1 MVLLQ
6 KELNVEPMGMSD
18 LFEVVAIERQS
29 YHKPWS
35 FFLFLNE
42 LKDNE
47 YADYLVLKNENTVIG
62 YGGMWNFY
70 QYSHITNLAVGP
82 NFRQKGYGTMILK
95 ALLKNAEDKGV
106 IRVTL
111 EVRGTNDIALKMYG
125 KLGFES
131 VGIKK
136 NYYGNEDAVLM
147 SLNSLKDFH

>member
-6 KELNVEPMGMSD
+6 KELNVEPMGLSD

-35 FFLFLNE
+35 LFLFLNE

-70 QYSHITNLAVGP
+70 QYSHITNLAVAP
-82 NFRQKGYGTMILK
+82 EFRQKGYGTVILK
-95 ALLKNAEDKGV
+95 ALLKKAEDKGV
-106 IRVTL
+106 KRVTL
-111 EVRGTNDIALKMYG
+111 EVRTTNEIALKMYG

>member
-1 MVLLQ
+1 
-6 KELNVEPMGMSD
+6 MGLKD

-47 YADYLVLKNENTVIG
+47 YADYVVLKNDNCVIG

-70 QYSHITNLAVGP
+70 QYSHITNIAVAP
-82 NFRQKGYGTMILK
+82 IFRQKGNGTIILK
-95 ALLKNAEDKGV
+95 ALLEKARVKGV
-106 IRVTL
+106 KRITL
-111 EVRGTNDIALKMYG
+111 EVRTTNQAALQMYKKM
-125 KLGFES
+125 GFNP

-136 NYYGNEDAVLM
+136 NYYEDEDALLM
-147 SLNSLKDFH
+147 SLTFLKDYH